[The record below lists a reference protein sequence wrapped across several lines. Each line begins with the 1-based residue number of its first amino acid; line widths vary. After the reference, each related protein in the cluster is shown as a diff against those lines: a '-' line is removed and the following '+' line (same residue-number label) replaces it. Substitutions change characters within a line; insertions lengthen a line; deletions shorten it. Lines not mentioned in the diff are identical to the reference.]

1 MQIDLLTRGAFT
13 MLRKL
18 SRSDQRG
25 FTLIEILIA
34 ITIMVMFAGGIT
46 TVLVR
51 RVQTARVNRAK
62 LDIKN
67 LELPLDMYAIDNG
80 FYPTTEQGLESLL
93 RQPTTSPEAVNWDGP
108 YVKNTDFIDPWS
120 SQYVYRSPSIIDPDL
135 YEYDLYSFGPNQQD
149 EEGSGDDIA
158 SWLTEE

>member
-1 MQIDLLTRGAFT
+1 MRGAFT
-13 MLRKL
+13 MLRKYF
-18 SRSDQRG
+18 RSSQQG

-51 RVQTARVNRAK
+51 RAQTARLHRAR
-62 LDIKN
+62 LDIEN
-67 LELPLDMYAIDNG
+67 LALPLDLYATDNG
-80 FYPTTEQGLESLL
+80 FYPTTEQGLDSLL
-93 RQPTTSPEAVNWDGP
+93 RTPTTSPEALNWNGP
-108 YVKNTDFIDPWS
+108 YVKNTEFKDPWG

-135 YEYDLYSFGPNQQD
+135 YEYDLYSYGPNQQD